1 MVYQKLFHV
10 RNLCQFGIVPQL
22 FEFVVVAVFGQE
34 NMYQNAAV
42 VDNYPLA
49 VLVSVVSERFGAGML
64 LHIFSYAVGYRCY
77 LSGRLSF
84 ADDKVRSSSR
94 FYVREVYGCDFLSFF
109 FLNAFYNSFN

>member
-49 VLVSVVSERFGAGML
+49 VLVSVVSERFGAGVL
-64 LHIFSYAVGYRCY
+64 LHILSHAVGNRCH
-77 LSGRLSF
+77 LGSRLSL
-84 ADDKVRSSSR
+84 ADD
-94 FYVREVYGCDFLSFF
+94 EV
-109 FLNAFYNSFN
+109 